1 LENIMSASSQSETS
15 GRSFRGLF
23 ILLGIIIVLAAVY
36 TGGWFY
42 AASALK
48 TNVLR
53 ALGKQDAAGF
63 TGQCTDLAQQGFPF
77 RIGLTC
83 SKVEVDD
90 HVKGVSATF
99 NDLSASAHVYA
110 PGNIDW
116 QLNSPAE
123 IRTSQGLTISSE
135 WTTLDSNL
143 VTHGKG
149 IASGA
154 TTIRGLK
161 TAIVSSPTGQTV
173 NLTADK
179 TEIHVRQN
187 GNDLEAAFE
196 LTNSNTVIPNFPQLP
211 ALAANVDV
219 TLTGKAGLLD
229 GSDKDGRG
237 LFGASG
243 ILHHVTADIGDGR
256 IMTLSGPFSVDED
269 GYVSGQFK
277 LEIQKIGHW
286 RDSIKQAIPG
296 AKHTVDMVGKL
307 LKALA
312 AGDDKVSVD
321 LTADHGAVTVSG
333 FIPVGT
339 IPPL

>member
-1 LENIMSASSQSETS
+1 MSASSQSETS
-15 GRSFRGLF
+15 GRSFKGLF
-23 ILLGIIIVLAAVY
+23 ILVGIIILLAAVY

-53 ALGKQDAAGF
+53 ALGKQDASGF
-63 TGQCTDLAQQGFPF
+63 TGQCTDLNQQGFPF

-83 SKVEVDD
+83 SKVEIDD

-99 NDLSASAHVYA
+99 DDLNASAHVYA

-116 QLNSPAE
+116 QLTSPAE
-123 IRTSQGLTISSE
+123 IRTSQGLSISSE
-135 WTTLDSNL
+135 WATFESNL

-149 IASGA
+149 IQQGA
-154 TTIRGLK
+154 TTIGGLK
-161 TAIVSSPTGQTV
+161 AAIVSSATGQTI
-173 NLTADK
+173 NFTADK

-187 GNDLEAAFE
+187 GGDLEAAFE
-196 LTNSNTVIPNFPQLP
+196 IKNSNTVIPDFPQLP
-211 ALAANVDV
+211 ALAANIDL

-229 GSDKDGRG
+229 GSDTDGRG

-256 IMTLSGPFSVDED
+256 VMTLSGPFSFDDD

-286 RDSIKQAIPG
+286 RDSIKQAIPA
-296 AKHTVDMVGKL
+296 AKHTVDMAGKL

>member
-1 LENIMSASSQSETS
+1 MSASSQSETS
-15 GRSFRGLF
+15 GRGFRGLF
-23 ILLGIIIVLAAVY
+23 ILLGIILVLAAVY

-63 TGQCTDLAQQGFPF
+63 TGQCTDLNQQGFPF

-83 SKVEVDD
+83 SKVEIDD

-99 NDLSASAHVYA
+99 DDLNASAHVYS

-135 WTTLDSNL
+135 WATLESSL
-143 VTHGKG
+143 VTHGNLIEK
-149 IASGA
+149 GA
-154 TTIRGLK
+154 TTISRLK
-161 TAIVSSPTGQTV
+161 AAIVSSATGQTV
-173 NLTADK
+173 NFTADK

-187 GNDLEAAFE
+187 GDDLEAAFE
-196 LTNSNTVIPNFPQLP
+196 VKNSNTVIPDFPQLP
-211 ALAANVDV
+211 ALGAIVDI

-243 ILHHVTADIGDGR
+243 ILHHITADIGDGR
-256 IMTLSGPFSVDED
+256 IMTLSGPFSFDDD

-286 RDSIKQAIPG
+286 RDSIKQAIPA